1 MVYILS
7 RIVDKF
13 FLRSAALAVKE
24 HSDFALLGADHN
36 RLILNLLYQYHPAL
50 LRKKES
56 MASIVADRQEKRPIT
71 YRIYLFLKDAL
82 FALFNLIRCHYFKYL
97 LNIYAPLLPNSEPL
111 RSGNA
116 SLRGC
121 NVGSRIYL
129 AKEPI
134 IMKVLYGRWKCKR
147 YRQFPQRG

>member
-1 MVYILS
+1 MFMVYIRS

-13 FLRSAALAVKE
+13 FLRSAALAIKE

-36 RLILNLLYQYHPAL
+36 RLILNLLYQNHPAL

-56 MASIVADRQEKRPIT
+56 MASIVADRQEKMLML
-71 YRIYLFLKDAL
+71 YCIYLFLKDAL
-82 FALFNLIRCHYFKYL
+82 FTLFNLIRCYYFKYL
-97 LNIYAPLLPNSEPL
+97 LNIYASLLPNSEPL

-121 NVGSRIYL
+121 NMGSRIYL
-129 AKEPI
+129 SKEPI
-134 IMKVLYGRWKCKR
+134 IMKIL
-147 YRQFPQRG
+147 